1 MDDAKFKSEVA
12 LVVKLL
18 ESQRKMTDES
28 DKRVL
33 RDIIRAIVKELT
45 RL

>member
-1 MDDAKFKSEVA
+1 MDDAKFRKEVA

-18 ESQRKMTDES
+18 EIQRKMNDES

>member
-1 MDDAKFKSEVA
+1 MDDAKFKMEVA

-18 ESQRKMTDES
+18 EIQRKLNDES
-28 DKRVL
+28 DRRVL

-45 RL
+45 RV